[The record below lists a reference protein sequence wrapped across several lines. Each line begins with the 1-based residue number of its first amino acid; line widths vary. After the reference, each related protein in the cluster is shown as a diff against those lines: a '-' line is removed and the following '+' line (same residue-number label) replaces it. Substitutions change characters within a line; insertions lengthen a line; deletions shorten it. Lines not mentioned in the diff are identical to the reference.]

1 MFTHHRRSIHF
12 EAWRCHLSLFSLLV
26 LFLVSLAC
34 TGLEPSA
41 TSRPTEWSGTLH
53 ATFIGQDGKDYAG
66 KLCSAGTK
74 PDNVHIHLSG
84 IRSDREPV
92 AFRVED
98 TSGGGLW
105 ATPCDPVSNWFLYV
119 APVTESETDIYFKP
133 FREAPE
139 GTEYKIT
146 VSYDD
151 GVAQMAVIEGASV
164 KP

>member
-1 MFTHHRRSIHF
+1 MFLHYRRSSRF
-12 EAWRCHLSLFSLLV
+12 EAWQGCLFLFSFLA
-26 LFLVSLAC
+26 LFLASSAC

-41 TSRPTEWSGTLH
+41 KSRPTEWSGTLH

-98 TSGGGLW
+98 TTGGGLW

-119 APVTESETDIYFKP
+119 TPATEGEADIYFKP

-151 GVAQMAVIEGASV
+151 GVAQMAVIEGSSV

>member
-1 MFTHHRRSIHF
+1 MFIHRRLSIRF
-12 EAWRCHLSLFSLLV
+12 EAWRCRSFLFSFLV
-26 LFLVSLAC
+26 LFLASLAC
-34 TGLEPSA
+34 SSLEPSA
-41 TSRPTEWSGTLH
+41 KSRPTEWSGTLR

-74 PDNVHIHLSG
+74 PDNVHVHLSG
-84 IRSDREPV
+84 IRSDQEPV

-98 TSGGGLW
+98 PSGGGLW

-119 APVTESETDIYFKP
+119 MPVTEGETDIYFKP

-139 GTEYKIT
+139 GTEYTIT

-151 GVAQMAVIEGASV
+151 GVTQMAVIEGASV

>member
-1 MFTHHRRSIHF
+1 MFIYHRLSIRF
-12 EAWRCHLSLFSLLV
+12 EACRYRSFLLSLLV
-26 LFLVSLAC
+26 LFLLASAC
-34 TGLEPSA
+34 ASLEPSA
-41 TSRPTEWSGTLH
+41 KSRPTEWSGTLR

-84 IRSDREPV
+84 IRSDQEPV

-119 APVTESETDIYFKP
+119 TPVTEGETDIYFKP

-139 GTEYKIT
+139 GTEYKIM

-151 GVAQMAVIEGASV
+151 GVDQMAVIEGTSV